1 MRIFDNSQNWLDL
14 EGQPLIGR
22 LTFYKLHTSELAT
35 IYNVE
40 GTPMAN
46 PVYTNQV
53 GQTVF
58 QVFLADDEDYTV
70 KFEKY
75 IGNGIMVSDNDE
87 QNWLFQYSN
96 DNTAI
101 KYVIDIESDAL
112 QSVNNIT
119 DLRNLHIDEVEV
131 RDGNKYIMLLGYNEP
146 CDKPFVCY
154 KWDPDSVDNDN
165 GGSVIMSN
173 NVFIGRWKLL
183 NQFDLNGVDIRHFGV
198 FGAITP
204 SSINPSMSVSIA
216 TAAAYAVS
224 IGLPVYFPSSPD
236 NDLVYYSITNDT
248 IVNPV
253 FGENTRVVC
262 GNASSAYLIVREYVN
277 NHISCYETS
286 DYRGIIHLRGPV
298 VRTSW
303 AQNVN
308 RPIVYF
314 EPDTRLIYDADI
326 PSNNTNRTFQ
336 DIQIEFTTV
345 STTPLDITNCD
356 LVSYR
361 KIGNGC
367 SFTDCILKQSYFVSG
382 IPTATVTDCQ
392 VNIVDWDNIPA
403 YFDLKRQMNQVV
415 DCGGKEVFGRAG
427 VDWDNDNLTI
437 ENAVFSDWEIPA
449 GVKNL
454 RLNKC
459 KGSITSVAADYAL
472 ERFYVYDTDGGSL
485 SITCPIGDGTHW
497 VYFDA
502 WDNAVINFDSGLDEY
517 FRNLTISD
525 SSILGSVSDSPRLII
540 FSKMTANKATIL
552 GFTIVSDTVEV
563 TDSDIAS
570 SFISVWNEDATSLE
584 TSAYF
589 ENCLIDQGTA
599 IHIRP
604 SQFNNGGVLTT
615 YISCVFNNNRFM
627 NESYIHLIAHGSH
640 VVLLDSSFTSNNS
653 NDIANFIKKDED
665 NGSFETDETKHEYI
679 YEGNVGANTLQK
691 MEAKW
696 LDRDIT
702 YVGGSNTGAAKSVY
716 SQFDGFTYY
725 LKTSYLHNADV
736 TGYDYDC
743 YLTKCQFF
751 SMGTDNISLVLK
763 STIPN
768 TMTTGGVFT
777 PIYASSRIIIID
789 TVEYWSNNG
798 NTRRPKGLVHDHDFE
813 WKVVGGNDFIINI
826 DGGNMPI
833 NPGTA
838 IPVSFELSRVSNT

>member
-70 KFEKY
+70 EFEKY
-75 IGNGIMVSDNDE
+75 IGNGVMVSDNDE
-87 QNWLFQYSN
+87 QNWIFQYSN

-101 KYVIDIESDAL
+101 KYVIDVESDAL

-119 DLRNLHIDEVEV
+119 DLRNLNLDEVEI

-165 GGSVIMSN
+165 GGSVIASD
-173 NVFIGRWKLL
+173 NVAIGRWKLL
-183 NQFDLNGVDIRHFGV
+183 NQFDLNGVDVRHFGV
-198 FGAITP
+198 FGATTP
-204 SSINPSMSVSIA
+204 SSINPAMSVSIA

-224 IGLPVYFPSSPD
+224 IGLPVYFPSSPN
-236 NDLVYYSITNDT
+236 NDLVYYAITNDT

-262 GNASSAYLIVREYVN
+262 GNASSAYLIVRESDN

-286 DYRGIIHLRGPV
+286 NYRGIIHLRGPV

-314 EPDTRLIYDADI
+314 EPDTKIIYDADI

-392 VNIVDWDNIPA
+392 VNIADWYNITA

-415 DCGGKEVFGRAG
+415 DCGGKEVIGRAG
-427 VDWDNDNLTI
+427 GDWDNDNLTI

-459 KGSITSVAADYAL
+459 KGDITSVAADYSL
-472 ERFYVYDTDGGSL
+472 VRFEIYDTEVGGL
-485 SITCPIGDGTHW
+485 SIACPIGDGTHR
-497 VYFDA
+497 VYFGA
-502 WDNAVINFDSGLDEY
+502 YDNAIINLFSNTY
-517 FRNLTISD
+517 WFRNVNISN
-525 SSILGSVSDSPRLII
+525 SSLLGSVVDSPSLYMD
-540 FSKMTANKATIL
+540 KLAANKADVM
-552 GFTIVSDTVEV
+552 GFNIVSEIAEV
-563 TDSDIAS
+563 SDSDIRATG
-570 SFISVWNEDATSLE
+570 ISVNNQTATSLT

-589 ENCLIDQGTA
+589 ENSLLDDGSRIN
-599 IHIRP
+599 IYP

-615 YISCVFNNNRFM
+615 YISCLFNNNRFM
-627 NESYIHLIAHGSH
+627 SESYIHLIADGNN
-640 VVLLDSSFTSNNS
+640 VILLDSSFTSNNS
-653 NDIANFIKKDED
+653 SNGSNFVQKDED
-665 NGSFETDETKHEYI
+665 NGTFDPDETKHEYI
-679 YEGNVGANTLQK
+679 YEDNVGANTLQK
-691 MEAKW
+691 LEARW

-716 SQFDGFTYY
+716 SQSDGWTYY
-725 LKTSYLHNADV
+725 LKTPYLHNADV
-736 TGYDYDC
+736 TGYDYGC

-751 SMGTDNISLVLK
+751 SMGTNNISLVLK
-763 STIPN
+763 SVISN

-777 PIYASSRIIIID
+777 PIYATSRIIIID
-789 TVEYWSNNG
+789 TIEYWSNNG

-813 WKVVGGNDFIINI
+813 WKVVGGNNFIINI
-826 DGGNMPI
+826 DGGVMSI

-838 IPVSFELSRVSNT
+838 IPVSFELSRVSKA